1 MRQRLSLKARALQC
15 LSQREHSAFELR
27 RKLLEHVR
35 EALRL
40 PANDTAD
47 ASDALAQRTRRVPPT
62 PEALAEVDTLLGW
75 LTATGLLSD
84 ARFAEARIRARA
96 ARQGNMRIHR
106 ELAQHG
112 LRLTPD
118 DARALKDSELA
129 RAKGVWMR
137 KFGAAA
143 GDAAGTARQIRFL
156 AARGFSAEV
165 IRRVVRGDDDTD

>member
-15 LSQREHSAFELR
+15 LSQREHSALELR
-27 RKLLEHVR
+27 RKLLDHVR
-35 EALRL
+35 ETLGL
-40 PANDTAD
+40 PANDTA
-47 ASDALAQRTRRVPPT
+47 DALAQRTRRVPPT

-75 LTATGLLSD
+75 LTANGLLSD
-84 ARFAEARIRARA
+84 ARFAEARVRARA

-129 RAKGVWMR
+129 RAKGVWTR

-165 IRRVVRGDDDTD
+165 IRRVVRGGDDID